1 MGLGVQVMKRQL
13 QRMRMPW
20 GKYKDK
26 YIDVIPSNYLR
37 YVAENWDEDTR
48 FKKDIIEECDE
59 EWNWR
64 EANNCHIDE

>member
-1 MGLGVQVMKRQL
+1 
-13 QRMRMPW
+13 MPW